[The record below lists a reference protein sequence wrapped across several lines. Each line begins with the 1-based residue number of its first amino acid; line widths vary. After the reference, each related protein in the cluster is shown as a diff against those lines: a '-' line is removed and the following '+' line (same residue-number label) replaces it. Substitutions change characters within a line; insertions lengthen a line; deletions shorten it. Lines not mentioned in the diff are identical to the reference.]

1 MSDTDTGNDA
11 PAAAPGVD
19 AAEPAERP
27 PQISIN
33 AQYVKDLSFENPAAP
48 QSLMQRDAQP
58 EIQVNI
64 DVQSRSVAEDSY
76 ETALRIVA
84 TARRDDE
91 TVFMVELVYAG
102 IFTLQNIPREN
113 HELVCLVECP
123 RLIFPFARRII
134 SDAVRD
140 GGFPPLLLEPIDF
153 VDLYRR
159 HRQPPPAVAEAE
171 AVAAAEGAAD

>member
-1 MSDTDTGNDA
+1 MSDTDTGN
-11 PAAAPGVD
+11 GQTG
-19 AAEPAERP
+19 AEGTDSSERP

-33 AQYVKDLSFENPAAP
+33 AQYVKDLSFENPGAP
-48 QSLMQRDAQP
+48 ESLMQRNGQP
-58 EIQVNI
+58 DIQVNI
-64 DVQSRSVAEDSY
+64 DVQARGIADDSY

-84 TARRDDE
+84 TAQQADE
-91 TVFMVELVYAG
+91 TVFMVELVYGG

-123 RLIFPFARRII
+123 RLIFPFARRIV

-159 HRQPPPAVAEAE
+159 HRQPPPVGNE
-171 AVAAAEGAAD
+171 AVQDTVA